1 MLTINNSADLIAIL
15 TSWFINSSTPFVSS
29 LRHVHISRLSWNFKI
44 GIIKLLLSNGWMM
57 SMMEIWKWEISAFV
71 CLSSWPCFSQSWW
84 QLKCSHVS
92 SSILSK
98 KEGNLPSS
106 KNHWALLMHR
116 THPKNFQGL
125 HNNLARYYLFSPS
138 IQKPYHVPVFLQFN
152 CNNQMRHELN
162 QTKRW
167 VFQLHQSKGK
177 KVRLIWDD
185 RCWMADWL
193 HR

>member
-1 MLTINNSADLIAIL
+1 MVEWWL
-15 TSWFINSSTPFVSS
+15 S
-29 LRHVHISRLSWNFKI
+29 LRSESERF
-44 GIIKLLLSNGWMM
+44 LLLFALAPDP
-57 SMMEIWKWEISAFV
+57 AFRSLGGNLNV
-71 CLSSWPCFSQSWW
+71 AMFQVPT
-84 QLKCSHVS
+84 S